1 MKIFLVALRRF
12 WLLLLLSGLAGGGL
26 GITAATVFLGPPTP
40 PLWEARTD
48 SILLTQDE
56 AKLLGSRYLRDS
68 SFRAEAQWFF
78 PADSAVGSR
87 ATTVGALLVLDS
99 SIQKMAEYLGISSTE
114 LEARVGVDE
123 TGSPNVLQVTVW
135 GETREQSEQLV
146 AVISSEVENLH
157 TEYFPADS
165 PPRFLGV
172 SFEPPLLSGQLT
184 ADELMEWRHDVVLG
198 LGGRQAHFPSALDSI
213 RHEVLAFYSAFNDSE
228 SDGIFGIPATA
239 PPVVSISTQ
248 SLDRLD
254 SKVQHSSQEGVLSGQ
269 KTLVAAFEAAGQLES
284 PFQDTSAVVVLSVGE
299 PYQVLAG
306 PSVDRSVVIIASG
319 ALLGLLIAGLFV
331 LRSLSPRR
339 ILWSPTQVQEI
350 SHSVPIAVLP
360 GAKSVRGASV
370 LHPDSSGV
378 STLRTNL
385 FFSEK
390 DAHLV
395 ALTSPA
401 SVSDHVEVAIALA
414 GSLAQ
419 IGLRTVVVNGLVPG
433 PQPPSWDFDSGETA
447 AEMDGKG
454 DRPAFLSHPSAQPSG
469 FEVMTL
475 RQEVAGSSNFYLSP
489 DWHEILAWLGRNYEY
504 VLVVLNP
511 VRLGLGAVEAAKRC
525 ARAVMVVRPGET
537 RPQDLALAV
546 SQFAQASAPAPDI
559 AVAGVPRDEVEDWYL
574 LDHSKASSPGMSGT

>member
-1 MKIFLVALRRF
+1 MTIFLVALRRF

-26 GITAATVFLGPPTP
+26 GITAATVFLVPPAP
-40 PLWEARTD
+40 PPWEARID
-48 SILLTQDE
+48 SIVLTQEE

-68 SFRAEAQWFF
+68 SLKAEVRWFF
-78 PADSAVGSR
+78 PANVAVGPQAS
-87 ATTVGALLVLDS
+87 TVGAILVVDP

-165 PPRFLGV
+165 PPSLLGV
-172 SFEPPLLSGQLT
+172 SYELPSLSRQHT
-184 ADELMEWRHDVVLG
+184 ADELMEWRRSVVPG
-198 LGGRQAHFPSALDSI
+198 LGVLQDRVQPTLESI
-213 RHEVLAFYSAFNDSE
+213 RQDALALYSAFNESE
-228 SDGIFGIPATA
+228 SVGILGSPATA
-239 PPVVSISTQ
+239 PPVVSISAQ
-248 SLDRLD
+248 STDRLE
-254 SKVQHSSQEGVLSGQ
+254 SRVQHSSQEGVLSGQ
-269 KTLVAAFEAAGQLES
+269 KTLVAALEAAGQLES
-284 PFQDTSAVVVLSVGE
+284 PYQDTSAVVVLSVGE

-339 ILWSPTQVQEI
+339 VLWSPTQVQEI

-360 GAKSVRGASV
+360 GANSVQGASV
-370 LHPDSSGV
+370 LQPDSSGV

-419 IGLRTVVVNGLVPG
+419 IGRRTVLVDGLVPG
-433 PQPPSWDFDSGETA
+433 PQPSSWDSDSDENA
-447 AEMDGKG
+447 AETDGKG

-511 VRLGLGAVEAAKRC
+511 VRLGLGAVEAAKGC
-525 ARAVMVVRPGET
+525 ARAVLVVRPGET

-559 AVAGVPRDEVEDWYL
+559 AVAGVPKDEVEDWYL
-574 LDHSKASSPGMSGT
+574 LDHSKVPSPGMPGT

>member
-1 MKIFLVALRRF
+1 MTIFLVALRRF

-26 GITAATVFLGPPTP
+26 GISAATVFLGPPTP

-48 SILLTQDE
+48 SIVLTQDE

-87 ATTVGALLVLDS
+87 ATTVGALLVLDP
-99 SIQKMAEYLGISSTE
+99 SIQQMAEDLAISSTE

-123 TGSPNVLQVTVW
+123 TGSPSLLQVTVW
-135 GETREQSEQLV
+135 GATREQSEQLV
-146 AVISSEVENLH
+146 DAISSEVENLH

-165 PPRFLGV
+165 PP
-172 SFEPPLLSGQLT
+172 SLLSVTYELPSLSRQHT
-184 ADELMEWRHDVVLG
+184 ADELMQWRRSVVPG
-198 LGGRQAHFPSALDSI
+198 LSDRQDHVPSGLESI
-213 RHEVLAFYSAFNDSE
+213 RQDALALYSAFNESE
-228 SDGIFGIPATA
+228 SVGIFGSPATA
-239 PPVVSISTQ
+239 PPEVSISTQ
-248 SLDRLD
+248 SLDRLE

-284 PFQDTSAVVVLSVGE
+284 PYQETSAVVVLSVGE
-299 PYQVLAG
+299 PYQVLSG
-306 PSVDRSVVIIASG
+306 PSIDRSVVIIASG
-319 ALLGLLIAGLFV
+319 VLLGLLIAGLFV

-360 GAKSVRGASV
+360 GVESVRGSSV
-370 LHPDSSGV
+370 LQPDSLGV

-390 DAHLV
+390 DARLV

-401 SVSDHVEVAIALA
+401 SESDHVEVAIALA

-419 IGLRTVVVNGLVPG
+419 IGRQTVVVVAAAPG
-433 PQPPSWDFDSGETA
+433 PQPSSWDSDSRENA

-475 RQEVAGSSNFYLSP
+475 SQEVAGSSNFYLSP
-489 DWHEILAWLGRNYEY
+489 DWHEILAWLERNYEY

-511 VRLGLGAVEAAKRC
+511 VRLGLGAVEAAKGS

-546 SQFAQASAPAPDI
+546 SLFAQASAPTPDI
-559 AVAGVPRDEVEDWYL
+559 AVAGVPKDEVEDWYL
-574 LDHSKASSPGMSGT
+574 LDHSKVSSPGMSGT